1 MSKVEEKLIN
11 LIGEVNDKFNN
22 HLFLSI
28 SNENYVNELKVF
40 SDHRDIK
47 EKEIRDKIR
56 EIEHETFDRIYN
68 LELESSK
75 IQMELNAKKQEL
87 LEKYKDNKLK

>member
-11 LIGEVNDKFNN
+11 LIGKVNDKFNN
-22 HLFLSI
+22 HLLLSI
-28 SNENYVNELKVF
+28 SNENYANELKVF

-47 EKEIRDKIR
+47 EKEIRDKIS
-56 EIEHETFDRIYN
+56 EIERETFDRIYN

-75 IQMELNAKKQEL
+75 IQMELNAKKQQL
-87 LEKYKDNKLK
+87 LEKYSK